1 MAQVKVGSRS
11 NGFFQLIQL
20 SDYVFWVTCEVMEL
34 KFPVRILPLLP
45 QLLLILTIICFTENL
60 PLLLLLQQLLLLPPT
75 TTIITPTD
83 PSSTAVAED

>member
-60 PLLLLLQQLLLLPPT
+60 PLILLKDHLLRYYFYYYNNYFYYHLLRL
-75 TTIITPTD
+75 
-83 PSSTAVAED
+83 